1 MTQLSSNLVETENI
15 VIRNCH
21 VQNGHGLLVC
31 GSELSGGIRNVYMH
45 DCTMDGEV
53 NNLFYFK
60 TNIRRGGVVENVQM
74 KRVKANRMRRVFAI
88 DTDVLYQWASLPTYK
103 DSLTTFRN
111 IVMDSVI
118 CHKAKGIYEINGVEN
133 LPPQDITL
141 ANIHVDSVSD
151 FIGHVKNTEKFQTD
165 NITWDHGPE
174 N

>member
-1 MTQLSSNLVETENI
+1 
-15 VIRNCH
+15 
-21 VQNGHGLLVC
+21 
-31 GSELSGGIRNVYMH
+31 
-45 DCTMDGEV
+45 MDGEV

-60 TNIRRGGVVENVQM
+60 TNIRRGGVVENIQM